1 MIDLAYKDIKH
12 SLTKFV
18 VTAIGVGM
26 LFGIVLLMI
35 GVYRGLIVDAKSL
48 CEDIGANLWIVQENT
63 LGPFGESSRI
73 HDDLEYSLSSIDG
86 IKSAS
91 AITFYNTQLPFNGKD
106 LRVTMVGYDPFGA
119 INPIKLDKL
128 VEGRVLER
136 DHFEIVVS
144 KNLGLAI
151 GDEVVLANDI
161 YKVVGLVVSS
171 VSNGGDPLVYVSLK
185 DSQKIQFAYSNDTIR
200 NDRARGIAKV
210 ETNIANAIIAKVKDG
225 YDIQKVAQDI
235 REWKHLSVYTN
246 DEQIDILLKNVV
258 EKSARQIGLFTAIL
272 ILVSTIIIGLIIYT
286 MTLEKIKSIAIMKLV
301 GIPNFYIIKMIV
313 KETLILGAIA
323 FVCGSIFAN
332 LTYDKF
338 PKKMLLELSD
348 ASMLF
353 IVIMIASILASL
365 VGVKKVLS
373 ANPAS
378 AIGG

>member
-48 CEDIGANLWIVQENT
+48 CEDIGADLWIVQENT
-63 LGPFGESSRI
+63 LGPFGESSRL
-73 HDDLEYSLSSIDG
+73 HDDLEDSLSSIEG
-86 IKSAS
+86 IKSVS
-91 AITFYNTQLPFNGKD
+91 AMTFYSTQLPFGGKD
-106 LRVTMVGYDPFGA
+106 LRVSMVGYDPFGS
-119 INPIKLDKL
+119 INPIKPNKL
-128 VEGRVLER
+128 VEGRLLSR
-136 DHFEIVVS
+136 DRFEIVVS
-144 KNLGLAI
+144 KNLGLKI
-151 GDEVVLANDI
+151 GDEVLLANDI
-161 YKVVGLVVSS
+161 YRVVGLVVSS

-200 NDRARGIAKV
+200 NDRARGIDKAD
-210 ETNIANAIIAKVKDG
+210 THIANAIIAKIKDG
-225 YDIQKVAQDI
+225 YDIQKVAKEI

-246 DEQIDILLKNVV
+246 DEQINILLKNVV

-338 PKKMLLELSD
+338 PKKMVLELGD

-353 IVIMIASILASL
+353 VVIMIASILASL